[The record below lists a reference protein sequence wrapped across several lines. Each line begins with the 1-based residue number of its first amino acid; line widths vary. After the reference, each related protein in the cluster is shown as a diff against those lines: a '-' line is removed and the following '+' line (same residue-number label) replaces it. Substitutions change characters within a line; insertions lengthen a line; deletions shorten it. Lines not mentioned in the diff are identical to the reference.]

1 MLEGS
6 VGWGEGKDTLELWL
20 NLLLLHPPLE
30 APTLHSFIHYSFIQL
45 KYIGYLPRD
54 RHMPGCQL

>member
-1 MLEGS
+1 MLEGR
-6 VGWGEGKDTLELWL
+6 GEGKGEDTLELSL

-30 APTLHSFIHYSFIQL
+30 APTLHSFIHSSFIQL

-54 RHMPGCQL
+54 RYMPGCQL